1 MRSASLRVTYG
12 VSIWKVDDLVRAFG
26 VGMGIS
32 KSEVSRI
39 RQGLDEEVSA
49 FRDRSLTNASD
60 PYVFLDATYST
71 GGVNDRIVFQAI
83 IVAIGVSSD
92 GLHKHSEALGMD
104 MGDSEDGAFWTAF
117 LPGLKARG
125 IGGVHL
131 VISTDHAGLK
141 QAIAAIFQG
150 SAWQRFR
157 VHFMRNVLSAVPRGS
172 SEMVAAGIRIIFAQP
187 DPAHV
192 SEQFDVIVG
201 MLKRK
206 ARKVES
212 IMHETIEDLLAC
224 AGFPPAHWRQIWSNK
239 PWANPFHQSRK
250 IFFLVLYS
258 QSPVSDNARCDHQDK
273 SDLDE

>member
-1 MRSASLRVTYG
+1 LRCASLRVTYE

-26 VGMGIS
+26 VGKGIS

-60 PYVFLDATYST
+60 ATHCT
-71 GGVNDRIVFQAI
+71 ARVNDRIVSKAI

-92 GLHKHSEALGMD
+92 GLHEHSEVLGMD

-125 IGGVHL
+125 LGGVHL
-131 VISTDHAGLK
+131 DISADHAGLK
-141 QAIAAIFQG
+141 QATAAIFQG
-150 SAWQRFR
+150 SAWQRCR

-172 SEMVAAGIRIIFAQP
+172 SEMVAAGIRIIFAKP

-201 MLKRK
+201 RLKRK

-212 IMHETIEDLLAC
+212 IMHETIEDLLVC